1 MDQQKNHEQ
10 IRYNNIDVGNETLEA
25 ANQRF
30 FHDPSSNINTNIRPP
45 DYNMSAGARPVLN
58 YSIQTG
64 EEFALEFMRERVNPR
79 QHFVQNAYGDPN
91 SGPLYMDLK
100 SIIGVSHTGSESG
113 YDISM
118 LNTVE
123 NPRPQELER
132 KAPYVHEDKSYYDS
146 MRSISQSSSR
156 NDISQGH
163 RGYESRNTSLSSS
176 TKMKFL
182 CSFGGKILPRP
193 CDKKLRYVGGETRMI
208 RLSRDISFQEFV
220 QKMFAIYN
228 QAHMIKYQL
237 PGEDLDALVSV
248 SCDDDLQNMMEECN
262 VLEDGGL
269 QKPRIFLFSSSDL
282 EYSQY
287 GMGSVEDDSEMQY
300 VVAVNGMDLGS
311 RKNSIAAS
319 ASENNLDELLGLN
332 VVSEAS
338 RTMAEAA
345 ASSSTSLTANAL
357 ASTVQS
363 SNAAS
368 SSMVQSSHAPSSA
381 VLTSCVPSPTLQS
394 SQSVLVSSSSAY
406 ESSSQPYLEQKM
418 RHGEA
423 SQRLYSTPL
432 VDGKSNVP
440 LSPPLQYGYGYQ
452 PSNYVMPGENL
463 ASVPVHG
470 HVNPQVALADMG
482 FQVQDLEASIKEVK
496 LKRDSSA
503 SKITEPEKVRS
514 LDKAP
519 LMKEPKM
526 KRDASLPKISET
538 EKIRMSEKDYNVP
551 SNTYGSSVANHISS
565 EEASVTISVADIGS
579 SLLPAKNFKKNQEAV
594 QNLVAP
600 EVVSEGRKNVEDDHS
615 CPSSGPF
622 TSGAG
627 GSEADPN
634 DFICLEGSVIHRV
647 FHSERIP
654 REQAEMN
661 RLSKSDDSFGSQFL
675 MTQAHSDSS
684 RIIREAVDMIHDGNL
699 SPQADQSVTSANPGS
714 KNPQTVMDGLAEF
727 ERYKGFA
734 DKITSNISEE
744 VLESTKEKSELK
756 QVSVKTTADEEA
768 AGLNHSS
775 GGQRTSVKH
784 LEDPSFSPSDFEQI
798 EMDENKNTGNHS
810 QGHGKPLVWA
820 ENPIGATSNVQP
832 TPSVN
837 ASEHGD
843 ILIDINDRFPRDL
856 LSDIFSKVRMSQNLY
871 GISPFPGDGA
881 GLSLNME
888 NHEPKHWSY
897 FRNLAQDEFARKDV
911 SLMDQDH
918 LGFSSPLT
926 NIEGGAPIDYSYPPL
941 KSTGA
946 VALAQRKPDINFDE
960 DIRQELTSAAATN
973 NLDISSEYNKSPV
986 KGDESRRVGQNH
998 QVPESEFEDG
1008 KLDIRD
1014 TGVPPGDHSGGD
1026 IDLSTLQIIKNED
1039 LEELRELGSGTFGTV
1054 YHGKWRG
1061 TDVAIKR
1068 IKKICF
1074 TGRSSEQ
1081 ERLTVE
1087 FWREAD
1093 ILSKLHHPN
1102 VVAFYGVVQDG
1113 PGGTL
1118 ATVTEFM
1125 VNGSLRHVLLCK
1137 DRQLDRRKR
1146 VIIAMDAAFG
1156 MEYLHSKNI
1165 VHFDLKCD
1173 NLLVN
1178 LKDPM
1183 RPICKVGD
1191 FGLSKIK
1198 RNTLV
1203 TGGVRGTLPWMAPEL
1218 LNGSSS
1224 KVSEKVD
1231 VFSFG
1236 IVLWE
1241 ILTGEEPYANMHYG
1255 AIIGGIV
1262 SNTLRPPV
1270 PSNCDPEWKLLMEQ
1284 CWAPDPVVRP
1294 SFTEIARRLRIMSS
1308 ASQTKPQ
1315 GHQPLN
1321 QASK

>member
-1 MDQQKNHEQ
+1 MERNLGNGMMDQQKNYERN
-10 IRYNNIDVGNETLEA
+10 RYTNIEAGYGTLEA

-30 FHDPSSNINTNIRPP
+30 FHDPSGNINTNSRPP

-64 EEFALEFMRERVNPR
+64 EEFALEFMRERVNPGQR
-79 QHFVQNAYGDPN
+79 FVQNAYGDPN

-100 SIIGVSHTGSESG
+100 GILGISHTGSENG

-118 LNTVE
+118 VYTADK
-123 NPRPQELER
+123 PCPQELER
-132 KAPYVHEDKSYYDS
+132 KTPSVHEDKSYYDS

-163 RGYESRNTSLSSS
+163 QDYASRIASLSSS
-176 TKMKFL
+176 IKVKFL

-193 CDKKLRYVGGETRMI
+193 RDGKLRYVGGETRMI
-208 RLSRDISFQEFV
+208 RLSRDISFQELV
-220 QKMFAIYN
+220 QKMSVIYN
-228 QAHMIKYQL
+228 QTHTIKYQL

-248 SCDDDLQNMMEECN
+248 SCDEDLQNMMEECN

-269 QKPRIFLFSSSDL
+269 QKPRIFLFSRSDL
-282 EYSQY
+282 EDSPY
-287 GMGSVEDDSEMQY
+287 GLGSVEGDSEMQY
-300 VVAVNGMDLGS
+300 VVAVNGMNLGS

-332 VVSEAS
+332 VVREAG
-338 RTMAEAA
+338 RTVTEAA
-345 ASSSTSLTANAL
+345 ASSSASLTANGSLSVVQSSNAP

-363 SNAAS
+363 SNAPS
-368 SSMVQSSHAPSSA
+368 SSVQPSH
-381 VLTSCVPSPTLQS
+381 VPSPTLPS
-394 SQSVLVSSSSAY
+394 SQPVSVSSSSAN
-406 ESSSQPYLEQKM
+406 ESSSQPYFEQKM
-418 RHGEA
+418 HHGEA
-423 SQRLYSTPL
+423 NQQLSSTPQI
-432 VDGKSNVP
+432 DGK
-440 LSPPLQYGYGYQ
+440 YGHGSQ
-452 PSNYVMPGENL
+452 PSKYAMPGENL
-463 ASVPVHG
+463 VSKPVHG
-470 HVNPQVALADMG
+470 HVTPQVGLADMS
-482 FQVQDLEASIKEVK
+482 FHVQDPEVSIKEVK
-496 LKRDSSA
+496 LKRDSSTP
-503 SKITEPEKVRS
+503 KITEPEKLRP
-514 LDKAP
+514 LDKVSP
-519 LMKEPKM
+519 IKEPKM

-538 EKIRMSEKDYNVP
+538 EKVQVSEKDYSVA
-551 SNTYGSSVANHISS
+551 SNAYDGSVANHISS
-565 EEASVTISVADIGS
+565 EEASVTVSVTDIGS
-579 SLLPAKNFKKNQEAV
+579 YSLPAKKIKKTQEAG

-600 EVVSEGRKNVEDDHS
+600 EVVTEGRKNVEDDLS
-615 CPSSGPF
+615 
-622 TSGAG
+622 
-627 GSEADPN
+627 
-634 DFICLEGSVIHRV
+634 CLEPSVIPQRV

-661 RLSKSDDSFGSQFL
+661 RLSKSDDSFGSQL
-675 MTQAHSDSS
+675 ILTQAHSDSS
-684 RIIREAVDMIHDGNL
+684 QIIGEAVDRIHDGNL
-699 SPQADQSVTSANPGS
+699 SPQADQSVASTNSRS
-714 KNPQTVMDGLAEF
+714 KNPQTVMDGLDEF
-727 ERYKGFA
+727 ERYKGFS
-734 DKITSNISEE
+734 DEIISNISEDR
-744 VLESTKEKSELK
+744 LESTNEQSELK
-756 QVSVKTTADEEA
+756 QVSLKNTADEEA
-768 AGLNHSS
+768 AGLNHPTAS
-775 GGQRTSVKH
+775 QRISVKH
-784 LEDPSFSPSDFEQI
+784 LEDLSLKLSDFEQI
-798 EMDENKNTGNHS
+798 GKDENKNTGNHS
-810 QGHGKPLVWA
+810 QGHNPPLVWE
-820 ENPIGATSNVQP
+820 ENPIRTTFNVQP
-832 TPSVN
+832 TPVC

-843 ILIDINDRFPRDL
+843 IVIDINDRFPHDL

-871 GISPFPGDGA
+871 GISPFLGDGA

-897 FRNLAQDEFARKDV
+897 FRNLAQDEFVRKDV
-911 SLMDQDH
+911 SLIDQDH
-918 LGFSSPLT
+918 LGFSSQLT
-926 NIEGGAPIDYSYPPL
+926 NIEGGTPIDYSYPPL
-941 KSTGA
+941 TCAGA
-946 VALAQRKPDINFDE
+946 LALAQIKPDINFGE
-960 DIRQELTSAAATN
+960 DIRQETTSVAATN
-973 NLDISSEYNKSPV
+973 NLDIGSEYKKSPL
-986 KGDESRRVGQNH
+986 KGDESAQVGQNL
-998 QVPESEFEDG
+998 QVPESEFGDG
-1008 KLDIRD
+1008 KLDSRNS
-1014 TGVPPGDHSGGD
+1014 GVPLLDPSLGDFD
-1026 IDLSTLQIIKNED
+1026 RSTLQIIKNED

-1125 VNGSLRHVLLCK
+1125 VNGSLRHVLLSK
-1137 DRQLDRRKR
+1137 ERQLDRHKR
-1146 VIIAMDAAFG
+1146 LIIAMDAAFG

-1178 LKDPM
+1178 LKDPV

-1218 LNGSSS
+1218 LNGSSN

-1270 PSNCDPEWKLLMEQ
+1270 PSYCDPEWKLLMEQ

-1308 ASQTKPQ
+1308 ACQAKPQ
-1315 GHQPLN
+1315 GRQPQN